1 MRVWQSS
8 SRPALFFPRSKQEF
22 FSFST
27 FTASGQSG
35 KVQVRTSIDKLAS
48 VRNQEL
54 IIRRLGSF
62 KSETGRED

>member
-1 MRVWQSS
+1 MRAWQIFAL
-8 SRPALFFPRSKQEF
+8 PTLFFPRSKQEF

-35 KVQVRTSIDKLAS
+35 KVQAKTSIDKLAS
-48 VRNQEL
+48 VQTQEL
-54 IIRRLGSF
+54 TSRRLRNF